1 MNPMT
6 ILFTLMNRLPGR
18 KCQPSNSLTRHGT
31 GCSKGILLMKKDD
44 LKVFLHFAPVN
55 AMWEGAK
62 AIYKY
67 GHKGVTATKAAL
79 YYVKWNGSEKKDLY
93 DNLKAVQELKPYRP
107 LRWKHQV
114 CYFTGTLNGGRVFIK
129 TGGEVNT
136 VEREVFAIIY
146 AGKQSEA
153 LKKHIPA
160 VISSTQHFLIEE
172 FVEGKALIED
182 DRYIDQLYEIYTEM
196 KRCGL
201 LHLDIRPDNFIVK
214 DDGTLILIDFG
225 YALVN
230 TIDVYDRIEKTKA
243 AKSIIKDVGSKYS
256 PKNGTADDAYSMLLT
271 MKYVCPSLL
280 QKYPAIW
287 KELNEDIGE
296 RAVSLE

>member
-1 MNPMT
+1 
-6 ILFTLMNRLPGR
+6 
-18 KCQPSNSLTRHGT
+18 
-31 GCSKGILLMKKDD
+31 MKKDD

-55 AMWEGAK
+55 AMWQGAK
-62 AIYKY
+62 TVYKY
-67 GHKGVTATKAAL
+67 GHKGVTATKAAF
-79 YYVKWNGSEKKDLY
+79 YYAKWIRSGKKDLY
-93 DNLKAVQELKPYRP
+93 GKLNEVDNLKPFRP

-114 CYFTGTLNGGRVFIK
+114 CYFTGTINGRRVFIK

-136 VEREVFAIIY
+136 TEREVYAMTY
-146 AGKQSEA
+146 AGEHSEV

-160 VISSTQHFLIEE
+160 VISSTTDFLIEE
-172 FVEGKALIED
+172 LVEGKALTED

-230 TIDVYDRIEKTKA
+230 TTDVYDRIEKTKA
-243 AKSIIKDVGSKYS
+243 AKSIIQDVGSKYS

-280 QKYPAIW
+280 QKYPSIW